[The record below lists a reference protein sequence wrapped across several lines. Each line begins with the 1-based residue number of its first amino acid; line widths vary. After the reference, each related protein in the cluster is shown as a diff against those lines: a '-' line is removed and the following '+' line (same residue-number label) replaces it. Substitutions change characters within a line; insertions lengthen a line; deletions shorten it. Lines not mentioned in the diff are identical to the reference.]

1 INELSRDTEHASH
14 ALKHIFNKDK
24 EQSIIDQTRLV
35 SEIGGETLTMLN
47 HIDRISA
54 TSKAKEA
61 LNKEQEKAKN
71 NKTVLTDEQQQKIY
85 EDAYKEAMNQGM
97 SAMGSETRQ
106 GIDMAVNLI
115 NGIISGD
122 MTGAVAGALAP
133 KIASAIKKQTE
144 HYNPETGKW
153 ETDHIANTVSHAIL
167 GGVVAQLQGNLALVG
182 GLGAAASE
190 RSAEVIAGILYPDK
204 DIKDL
209 SQEERQQISALT
221 QLATGLATAA
231 AGGDI
236 QDINTGVAAGK
247 NAVENNG
254 LSWADGGFGGDFIGL
269 SPETGANYDSILHA
283 SANGYLTPEEAS
295 QIIDDMNSGKFMY
308 DPLRE
313 DLMRLPED
321 LAILVTPYGDY
332 IAFRDA
338 DSWGDYAIAA
348 AGVLPFAK
356 FIKVAGKVIKVE
368 TKTAQVLVK
377 EAEVAYKAGNVA
389 EGNRLMNQAASQ
401 SKQIETTVVKNSAAG
416 KGTGANKP
424 LDKTV
429 LETQHGKG
437 SVAQDGGNYKEIKY
451 KIHNSQAAN
460 QKGNESSKFG
470 EHVKN
475 EKELNA
481 GKGTTG
487 QITPDLPKTRER
499 LYEDLKSKGFTSNGQ
514 SQGGYETWKG
524 SDGVTVTIKPTGEV
538 IRTQRV
544 WKSDRSGKYSERQD
558 YFGNRLPDQS
568 HSTGHF
574 VE

>member
-1 INELSRDTEHASH
+1 
-14 ALKHIFNKDK
+14 
-24 EQSIIDQTRLV
+24 
-35 SEIGGETLTMLN
+35 M
-47 HIDRISA
+47 
-54 TSKAKEA
+54 
-61 LNKEQEKAKN
+61 
-71 NKTVLTDEQQQKIY
+71 
-85 EDAYKEAMNQGM
+85 
-97 SAMGSETRQ
+97 
-106 GIDMAVNLI
+106 
-115 NGIISGD
+115 
-122 MTGAVAGALAP
+122 
-133 KIASAIKKQTE
+133 
-144 HYNPETGKW
+144 
-153 ETDHIANTVSHAIL
+153 
-167 GGVVAQLQGNLALVG
+167 GGVVAQLQGNSALVG

-209 SQEERQQISALT
+209 SQEERQQISALS
-221 QLATGLATAA
+221 QLATGLATTA
-231 AGGDI
+231 AGGDV

-416 KGTGANKP
+416 KGIGANKP

-470 EHVKN
+470 EHVK
-475 EKELNA
+475 KEQEINA
-481 GKGTTG
+481 NLGKRPEDKIWTETSKKQPVTNAYDHWDKHKHEFPEFQNSKQYVDATHNFVNNPPLGTLKIIRKNGDTVLYNPQSNIFAVKNADG
-487 QITPDLPKTRER
+487 TPKTMFKPNPA
-499 LYEDLKSKGFTSNGQ
+499 DH
-514 SQGGYETWKG
+514 GYKTNLE
-524 SDGVTVTIKPTGEV
+524 
-538 IRTQRV
+538 
-544 WKSDRSGKYSERQD
+544 
-558 YFGNRLPDQS
+558 YFNAQK
-568 HSTGHF
+568 
-574 VE
+574 

>member
-1 INELSRDTEHASH
+1 MSSGSLGVGYQVGGEKNGLNLSANASQSKSREKGNGTDWRESVVEAGNKLTLITGNDANIVAGQVKGDRVEADIGHNLNIESKQDRDEYHSKNSSTSLGGSVSWGSTNGANAAASQTKMDSTWQSVTDQSGIFAGKGGFDITVGNHTDLKGAVIASEAKDKSKNRLDTGTISFSDIKNQADYKVSSSSAGVNTRGMPSIPTGLNKQASKNSTTHSAVSAGTMVIRHESEQQQAINELSRDTEHASH

-167 GGVVAQLQGNLALVG
+167 GGVVAQLQGNSALVG

-209 SQEERQQISALT
+209 SQEERQQISAL
-221 QLATGLATAA
+221 
-231 AGGDI
+231 
-236 QDINTGVAAGK
+236 
-247 NAVENNG
+247 
-254 LSWADGGFGGDFIGL
+254 
-269 SPETGANYDSILHA
+269 
-283 SANGYLTPEEAS
+283 
-295 QIIDDMNSGKFMY
+295 
-308 DPLRE
+308 
-313 DLMRLPED
+313 
-321 LAILVTPYGDY
+321 
-332 IAFRDA
+332 
-338 DSWGDYAIAA
+338 
-348 AGVLPFAK
+348 
-356 FIKVAGKVIKVE
+356 
-368 TKTAQVLVK
+368 
-377 EAEVAYKAGNVA
+377 
-389 EGNRLMNQAASQ
+389 
-401 SKQIETTVVKNSAAG
+401 
-416 KGTGANKP
+416 
-424 LDKTV
+424 
-429 LETQHGKG
+429 
-437 SVAQDGGNYKEIKY
+437 
-451 KIHNSQAAN
+451 
-460 QKGNESSKFG
+460 
-470 EHVKN
+470 
-475 EKELNA
+475 
-481 GKGTTG
+481 
-487 QITPDLPKTRER
+487 
-499 LYEDLKSKGFTSNGQ
+499 
-514 SQGGYETWKG
+514 
-524 SDGVTVTIKPTGEV
+524 
-538 IRTQRV
+538 
-544 WKSDRSGKYSERQD
+544 
-558 YFGNRLPDQS
+558 
-568 HSTGHF
+568 
-574 VE
+574 